1 MSFFEFIIILV
12 IAILLI
18 KPEQIPT
25 IIKLAKQVYSTI
37 SQFISQQEK
46 QITQSSQLEWLNK
59 KISKPK
65 KFKKKNES

>member
-25 IIKLAKQVYSTI
+25 IIKFAKQVYSTI

-65 KFKKKNES
+65 KSKKKDET

>member
-65 KFKKKNES
+65 KSKKKNES

>member
-12 IAILLI
+12 IALLLI

-65 KFKKKNES
+65 KSKKKDEN

>member
-65 KFKKKNES
+65 KSKKKDEN